1 MSQRE
6 QAAASSTNLG
16 DLWLEA
22 AIAELATAYDA
33 GARRQG
39 SAVMRGSLT
48 LLVSTVL
55 LMGCGYRK
63 PTDAPPPISVPA
75 AFDEGGE
82 LVRGAPKPSPKPA
95 ETTGTQRR
103 DARWWRHFDDPALS
117 SLIEVALLRNQSIQA
132 GWARVRQARYIAMQ
146 VRAARMPQV
155 GAAGDFAI
163 GENLTPVI
171 GNIRSTQL
179 TASAP
184 VSYEA
189 DVFARRAREHQASKL
204 DAEAVSRDQDA
215 LAISISAEVAE
226 SWFDAINARI
236 EVAVREEQL
245 ETDLRFLELVELRY
259 REGLNSAVDVH
270 QQRQRVAGS
279 RAALALAEA
288 QTDLTTQRLSVLL
301 GEAPGRP
308 FPLADAALPRI
319 GPTPDV
325 EVPATLLD
333 ARPDIRAAQTRVEAA
348 DRRVAAAIGA
358 RLPQITVSATP
369 AYTWLRSESTGGDF
383 IPGGGDGVSTPE
395 DTVSGFTWNVGA
407 NVSVP
412 IFDGLLGR
420 AQIRTERA
428 VVDELVESYAEII
441 LNALFE
447 VESALVLERQE
458 RLRIGYLESQLE
470 LAATTLDATRD
481 RYRAGLSDFLP
492 VLTALATKQVA
503 ELELVASRRQLVSY
517 RVQLHRALG
526 GSWPEEFRESEQ

>member
-1 MSQRE
+1 MKRRE
-6 QAAASSTNLG
+6 QAVASSRNQRNALF
-16 DLWLEA
+16 EA
-22 AIAELATAYDA
+22 TTAELGAAHDA
-33 GARRQG
+33 RARCRR
-39 SAVMRGSLT
+39 SAVMCGSLT
-48 LLVSTVL
+48 LLISTAL
-55 LMGCGYRK
+55 LTGCSYRK
-63 PTDAPPPISVPA
+63 STDVPPPIAVPA
-75 AFDEGGE
+75 TFDEGGE
-82 LVRGAPKPSPKPA
+82 QVPAAPKTSSKP
-95 ETTGTQRR
+95 TGTTRIRPR

-117 SLIEVALLRNQSIQA
+117 SLIEEALLRNQSIQA

-155 GAAGDFAI
+155 GATGDFTI

-171 GNIRSTQL
+171 GEIRSTQL

-189 DVFARRAREHQASKL
+189 DIFARRAREHQASKL
-204 DAEAVSRDQDA
+204 DAQAAGLDQDA

-236 EVAVREEQL
+236 EVAVREQQL
-245 ETDLRFLELVELRY
+245 ETDLSFLELVELRY

-279 RAALALAEA
+279 RAALALVEA

-308 FPLADAALPRI
+308 FPLTDAALPQI

-358 RLPQITVSATP
+358 RLPQITISATP

-383 IPGGGDGVSTPE
+383 IPGAGDDVSTPE

-412 IFDGLLGR
+412 IFDGVLGR

-428 VVDELVESYAEII
+428 VVDELVESYAEIV

-458 RLRIGYLESQLE
+458 RLRIDYLEDQLE
-470 LAATTLDATRD
+470 LAGVTLDATRD

-517 RVQLHRALG
+517 RVQLYRALG
-526 GSWPEEFRESEQ
+526 GSWPEEFRESE

>member
-1 MSQRE
+1 M
-6 QAAASSTNLG
+6 
-16 DLWLEA
+16 
-22 AIAELATAYDA
+22 
-33 GARRQG
+33 
-39 SAVMRGSLT
+39 
-48 LLVSTVL
+48 
-55 LMGCGYRK
+55 
-63 PTDAPPPISVPA
+63 PTT
-75 AFDEGGE
+75 FDEGGE
-82 LVRGAPKPSPKPA
+82 AVPIEREPEPDPRPTEVRR
-95 ETTGTQRR
+95 TQPR
-103 DARWWRHFDDPALS
+103 DARWWRHFNDPTLS
-117 SLIEVALLRNQSIQA
+117 SLIEEALVRNQSIQA

-155 GAAGDFAI
+155 GAAGDFQI

-171 GNIRSTQL
+171 GDVRSTQL

-204 DAEAVSRDQDA
+204 DAQAARLDQDA

-226 SWFDAINARI
+226 AWFDAINARI
-236 EVAVREEQL
+236 EVAVRAEQL
-245 ETDLRFLELVELRY
+245 ETDLKFLELVELRY

-308 FPLADAALPRI
+308 FPLSNTALPRI

-333 ARPDIRAAQTRVEAA
+333 ARPDIRAVQTRVEAA
-348 DRRVAAAIGA
+348 DRRVAAAVGA
-358 RLPQITVSATP
+358 RLPQITLSATP
-369 AYTWLRSESTGGDF
+369 AYTWLRSESSGGDF
-383 IPGGGDGVSTPE
+383 IPGGGDDASTPQ
-395 DTVSGFTWNVGA
+395 DTVFGFTWNVGA

-428 VVDELVESYAEII
+428 VVDELLESYAQTI

-458 RLRIGYLESQLE
+458 RLRIEYLEDQLE
-470 LAATTLDATRD
+470 LAGVTLDATRD

-492 VLTALATKQVA
+492 VLTALATKQLA

-517 RVQLHRALG
+517 RVQLYRALG
-526 GSWPEEFRESEQ
+526 GTWPEEFGETER